1 LKETTFIEKNE
12 GDWRKLESLL
22 RAGNTN
28 ADELLHLFEKVS
40 GDLAYART
48 YFPNRS
54 IRIYLNNLTQ
64 QVLNKLVKK
73 RDKFSIN
80 SIVDFYRKTL
90 PTEIYRSRKAF
101 IASFLVFAVA
111 IMIGVVSSAN
121 VDNFANIVLGDDYVT
136 MTQENIND
144 GDPMAVYKG
153 DSQGNMF
160 MRITLN
166 NIRVSF
172 LCFVLGLLGSFGTI
186 FVLLSNGIMVG
197 TFQYYFYQ
205 KGLFATSFLTI
216 WIHGTIEISAI
227 ILAGAAG
234 FILGNGLLFPKTFS
248 RNSSLLLSAKRSL
261 RIILALMPLF
271 VIAGF
276 LESFVTRLTGMP
288 TIVKILIIGLSAAF
302 ILFTFVIYP
311 IYCARNGLLDYDAI
325 KVDPIDFENIE
336 TNKYSYQTFGTTFAS
351 ALGLMRESF
360 GPYMTR
366 VFIPGILLIGLTTYL
381 LLKYRIMATIG
392 VPSDLNLLGLDIS
405 LWPFILS
412 LVLITL
418 LMFTW
423 LIVWSQGKTVN
434 RANIFSTIKRYIL
447 PLSLLSTI
455 FTFGYY
461 YMLAPLPYVET
472 RLLWLTLLIF
482 PIHYIFIIFE
492 EVSQGKKL
500 TFEFLKNR
508 FGFSYKNWFN
518 FLPITLGIIV
528 YFLLMSLVKVSAVSR
543 FLLDFISWHNIFN
556 HNLADSIYVNNLL
569 SMLIYLLPIPF
580 MYFAYT
586 YRYCS
591 LSSLNESNDLIER
604 MQSFG
609 DKEKRY
615 YLGS

>member
-1 LKETTFIEKNE
+1 MKETTFIEKNE
-12 GDWRKLESLL
+12 DDWKKLESLL

-101 IASFLVFAVA
+101 MTSFIVFAVA
-111 IMIGVVSSAN
+111 VVIGVVSSAN
-121 VDNFANIVLGDDYVT
+121 VDNFANIVLGDDYVS
-136 MTQENIND
+136 MTQDNIND

-197 TFQYYFYQ
+197 AFQYYFYQ

-261 RIILALMPLF
+261 RIILAIIPLF

-276 LESFVTRLTGMP
+276 LESFVTRLTEMP

-302 ILFTFVIYP
+302 ILLTFVIYP

-325 KVDPIDFENIE
+325 KIDPIEFENIE

-351 ALGLMRESF
+351 ALGLMRQSF
-360 GPYMTR
+360 GSYMTR
-366 VFIPGILLIGLTTYL
+366 VFVPAILLIGLTTYL
-381 LLKYRIMATIG
+381 ILKYRIMATIG
-392 VPSDLNLLGLDIS
+392 VPSDLNLLGLDLS
-405 LWPFILS
+405 LWPFTMI

-418 LMFTW
+418 FMFTW
-423 LIVWSQGKTVN
+423 LIVWSQDQAVDRITF
-434 RANIFSTIKRYIL
+434 FSTIKKYIL
-447 PLSLLSTI
+447 PLSLLSIVFTLGYFYIATI
-455 FTFGYY
+455 I
-461 YMLAPLPYVET
+461 PYVNA
-472 RLLWLTLLIF
+472 RLLWLLLLLF
-482 PIHYIFIIFE
+482 PIHYIFILFE
-492 EVSQGKKL
+492 EMSQEKQL
-500 TFEFLKNR
+500 TFEYLKDR
-508 FGFSYKNWFN
+508 FVFSYKNWFS
-518 FLPITLGIIV
+518 FFPITIGLAV
-528 YFLLMSLVKVSAVSR
+528 YFLLMYFVQVSAVSR
-543 FLLDFISWHNIFN
+543 FLLEFISWHNIFN
-556 HNLADSIYVNNLL
+556 HNLADSIYVNNVLK
-569 SMLIYLLPIPF
+569 MFTFLLPIPF

-604 MQSFG
+604 MQHFG
-609 DKEKRY
+609 DKQKRY

>member
-1 LKETTFIEKNE
+1 MKETTFIEKNE
-12 GDWRKLESLL
+12 DDWKKLESLL

-101 IASFLVFAVA
+101 MTSFIVFAVA
-111 IMIGVVSSAN
+111 VVIGVVSSAN
-121 VDNFANIVLGDDYVT
+121 VDNFANIVLGDDYVS
-136 MTQENIND
+136 MTQDNIND

-197 TFQYYFYQ
+197 AFQYYFYQ

-261 RIILALMPLF
+261 RIILAIIPLF

-276 LESFVTRLTGMP
+276 LESFVTRLTEMP

-302 ILFTFVIYP
+302 ILLTFVIYP

-325 KVDPIDFENIE
+325 KIDPIEFENIE

-351 ALGLMRESF
+351 ALGLMRQSF
-360 GPYMTR
+360 GSYMTR
-366 VFIPGILLIGLTTYL
+366 VFVPAILLIGLTTYL
-381 LLKYRIMATIG
+381 ILKYRIMATIG
-392 VPSDLNLLGLDIS
+392 VPSDLNLLGLDLS
-405 LWPFILS
+405 LWPFTMI

-418 LMFTW
+418 FMFTW
-423 LIVWSQGKTVN
+423 LIVWSQDQAVDRITF
-434 RANIFSTIKRYIL
+434 FSTIKKYIL
-447 PLSLLSTI
+447 PLSLLSIVFTLGYFYIATI
-455 FTFGYY
+455 I
-461 YMLAPLPYVET
+461 PYVNA
-472 RLLWLTLLIF
+472 RLLWLLLLLF
-482 PIHYIFIIFE
+482 PIHYIFILFE
-492 EVSQGKKL
+492 EMSQEKQL
-500 TFEFLKNR
+500 TFEYLKDR
-508 FGFSYKNWFN
+508 FVFSYKNWFS
-518 FLPITLGIIV
+518 FFPITIGLAV
-528 YFLLMSLVKVSAVSR
+528 YFLLMYLVQVSAVSR
-543 FLLDFISWHNIFN
+543 FLLEFISWHNIFN
-556 HNLADSIYVNNLL
+556 HNLADSIYVHNVLT
-569 SMLIYLLPIPF
+569 MFTFLLPIPF

-604 MQSFG
+604 MQHFG
-609 DKEKRY
+609 DKQKRY